1 MKDVATLISSVL
13 SHPSAQGK
21 TSEELGTDIAN
32 ILHNHRVLASS
43 VDPLEMLINSV
54 DIVDMVVIDYDSFL
68 CDELGLNDED
78 QKRLAHILDEDIDLV
93 TDAIAAVEPE
103 FNFDNYPLQ
112 EEVSAEINRVN
123 YEVLRLL
130 VKENL

>member
-1 MKDVATLISSVL
+1 MKNVATLISSVL

-43 VDPLEMLINSV
+43 VDPLEMLINSN
-54 DIVDMVVIDYDSFL
+54 DIVDMVLDYDSFL
-68 CDELGLNDED
+68 FDELGVDDED
-78 QKRLAHILDEDIDLV
+78 QKRLAHILNEDIDLV
-93 TDAIAAVEPE
+93 ADAIAAVEPE
-103 FNFDNYPLQ
+103 FNFDNSLLQ

>member
-1 MKDVATLISSVL
+1 MKNVATLISSVL

-43 VDPLEMLINSV
+43 VDPLEMLINSN
-54 DIVDMVVIDYDSFL
+54 DIVDMVLDYDSFL
-68 CDELGLNDED
+68 FDELGVDDED
-78 QKRLAHILDEDIDLV
+78 QKRLAHILNEDIDLV
-93 TDAIAAVEPE
+93 ADAIAAVEPE
-103 FNFDNYPLQ
+103 FNFDNSLLQ
-112 EEVSAEINRVN
+112 EEVEAEINRVN

>member
-1 MKDVATLISSVL
+1 MKNVATLISSVL

-43 VDPLEMLINSV
+43 VDPLEMLINSN
-54 DIVDMVVIDYDSFL
+54 DIVDMVLDYDSFL
-68 CDELGLNDED
+68 FDELGVNDED

-103 FNFDNYPLQ
+103 FNFDNSLLQ
-112 EEVSAEINRVN
+112 EEIEAEINRVN

>member
-1 MKDVATLISSVL
+1 MKNVATLISSVL

-43 VDPLEMLINSV
+43 VDPLEMLINSN
-54 DIVDMVVIDYDSFL
+54 DIVDMVLDYDSFL
-68 CDELGLNDED
+68 FDELGVNDED

-103 FNFDNYPLQ
+103 FNFDNSLLQ
-112 EEVSAEINRVN
+112 EEVEAEINRVN

>member
-1 MKDVATLISSVL
+1 MKDVADLISSVL

-21 TSEELGTDIAN
+21 NSEELGTDIAN

-43 VDPLEMLINSV
+43 VDPLEMLINSN
-54 DIVDMVVIDYDSFL
+54 DIVDMVLDYDSFL
-68 CDELGLNDED
+68 FDELGVDDED
-78 QKRLAHILDEDIDLV
+78 QKRLARILDEDIDLV

-103 FNFDNYPLQ
+103 FNFDNSLLQ
-112 EEVSAEINRVN
+112 EEVEAEINRVN

>member
-1 MKDVATLISSVL
+1 MKNVATLISSVL

-43 VDPLEMLINSV
+43 VDPLEMLINSN
-54 DIVDMVVIDYDSFL
+54 DIVDMVLDYDSFL
-68 CDELGLNDED
+68 FDELGVNDED
-78 QKRLAHILDEDIDLV
+78 QKRLAHILNEDIDLV
-93 TDAIAAVEPE
+93 ADAIAAVEPE
-103 FNFDNYPLQ
+103 FNFDNSLLQ

>member
-1 MKDVATLISSVL
+1 MKNVATLISSVL

-43 VDPLEMLINSV
+43 VDPLEMLINSN
-54 DIVDMVVIDYDSFL
+54 DIVDMVLDYDSFL
-68 CDELGLNDED
+68 FDELGVNDED

-103 FNFDNYPLQ
+103 FNFDNSLLQ

>member
-1 MKDVATLISSVL
+1 MKNVATLISSVL

-43 VDPLEMLINSV
+43 VDPLEMLINSN
-54 DIVDMVVIDYDSFL
+54 DIVDMVLDYDSFL
-68 CDELGLNDED
+68 FDELGVDDED

-103 FNFDNYPLQ
+103 FNFDNSLLQ
-112 EEVSAEINRVN
+112 EEVEAEINRVN

>member
-1 MKDVATLISSVL
+1 MKNVATLISSVL

-43 VDPLEMLINSV
+43 VDPLEMLINSN
-54 DIVDMVVIDYDSFL
+54 DIVDMVLDYDSFL
-68 CDELGLNDED
+68 FDELGVDDED
-78 QKRLAHILDEDIDLV
+78 QKRLVHILNEDIDLV

-103 FNFDNYPLQ
+103 FNFDNSLLQ
-112 EEVSAEINRVN
+112 EEIESEINRVN

>member
-1 MKDVATLISSVL
+1 MKNVATLISSVL

-43 VDPLEMLINSV
+43 VDPLEMLINSN
-54 DIVDMVVIDYDSFL
+54 DIVDMVLDYDSFL
-68 CDELGLNDED
+68 FDELGVDDED
-78 QKRLAHILDEDIDLV
+78 QQRLAHILDEDIDLV

-103 FNFDNYPLQ
+103 FNFDNSLLQ
-112 EEVSAEINRVN
+112 EEVEAEINRVN

>member
-1 MKDVATLISSVL
+1 MKNVATLISSVL

-43 VDPLEMLINSV
+43 VDPLEMLINSN
-54 DIVDMVVIDYDSFL
+54 DIVDMVLDYDSFL
-68 CDELGLNDED
+68 FDELGVDDED
-78 QKRLAHILDEDIDLV
+78 QKRLARILDEDIDLV

-103 FNFDNYPLQ
+103 FNFDNSLLQ
-112 EEVSAEINRVN
+112 EEVEAEINRVN

>member
-43 VDPLEMLINSV
+43 VDPLEMLINSN
-54 DIVDMVVIDYDSFL
+54 DIVDMVLDYDSFL
-68 CDELGLNDED
+68 FDELGVDDED

-103 FNFDNYPLQ
+103 FNFDNSLLQ
-112 EEVSAEINRVN
+112 EEVEAEINRVN

>member
-1 MKDVATLISSVL
+1 MKNVATLISSVL

-32 ILHNHRVLASS
+32 ILHNNRVLASS
-43 VDPLEMLINSV
+43 VDPLEMLINSD
-54 DIVDMVVIDYDSFL
+54 DIVDMVTEYDPFL
-68 CDELGLNDED
+68 YDELGVDDED
-78 QKRLAHILDEDIDLV
+78 QKRLVHILSEDIDLV
-93 TDAIAAVEPE
+93 NDAIIAVEPE
-103 FNFDNYPLQ
+103 FNFDNSLLQ
-112 EEVSAEINRVN
+112 EEVEAEINRVN